1 MEQYNL
7 RNNRGYSRTHR
18 KESDKVLELEMSDM
32 QHLRNEEEN
41 QKEQEALDAMNN
53 MSRKDQ

>member
-1 MEQYNL
+1 
-7 RNNRGYSRTHR
+7 
-18 KESDKVLELEMSDM
+18 MSDI

-41 QKEQEALDAMNN
+41 QKEQEALDAMNYN

>member
-1 MEQYNL
+1 
-7 RNNRGYSRTHR
+7 
-18 KESDKVLELEMSDM
+18 MSDM

-41 QKEQEALDAMNN
+41 QKEQEALDALNN